1 MPSTPSPLRY
11 PGGKSSVLNMVS
23 EIIHT
28 NNLSGCSYAEPY
40 AGGCGLALNLLLKGH
55 VDKIYLNDYDSSIWS
70 FWHSVLDAPDKL
82 IKKILE
88 TPVTIDEWK
97 KQRHIYGT
105 PDEYSTL
112 ERGFS
117 TLFLNRT
124 NRSGIIKAG
133 FIGGAAQDGKY
144 KIDCRFGKK
153 GLVERIERIQDFK
166 SRVFLY
172 NLDALDFFEATDGLL
187 AKDGFYCIDP
197 PYYKKGHTLYAN
209 FYKHDDHVKLASK
222 ISKLETKWILTYDN
236 ASEIKS
242 LYPTK
247 NQYLFNLNYSA
258 GAKRKGT
265 ELLVV
270 SDVITIG
277 SGINISKLVI

>member
-11 PGGKSSVLNMVS
+11 PGGKSSVLSMVS

-55 VDKIYLNDYDSSIWS
+55 VEKIYLNDYDTSIWS
-70 FWHSVLDAPDKL
+70 FWHSVLETPDEL
-82 IKKILE
+82 IKQIIN

-97 KQRHIYGT
+97 KQRYIH
-105 PDEYSTL
+105 STAHEHDTL
-112 ERGFS
+112 TLGFS

-133 FIGGAAQDGKY
+133 FIGGAEQNGKY

-153 GLVERIERIQDFK
+153 GLIERIEKIQDNK
-166 SRVFLY
+166 DRIHLY
-172 NLDALDFFEATDGLL
+172 NLDALDFFEKTDDLL
-187 AKDGFYCIDP
+187 SADGFYCIDP
-197 PYYKKGHTLYAN
+197 PYYKKGHTLYTN
-209 FYKHDDHVKLASK
+209 FYKHDDHVELAKK
-222 ISKLETKWILTYDN
+222 ISNLETKWILTYDN
-236 ASEIKS
+236 ATEIKS
-242 LYPTK
+242 LYPSLK
-247 NQYLFNLNYSA
+247 QYLFNLNYSA
-258 GAKRKGT
+258 GVKRKGT

-270 SDVITIG
+270 SNDISIG
-277 SGINISKLVI
+277 TKINISKVAT